1 MTTRT
6 LLKGQPLGH
15 QPLGRQTLG
24 RNGLDRRTILRGL
37 GTAVALPLMEAMV
50 PTARAAQ
57 PAARPKRLQVFYTPN
72 GMIMQSFTPE
82 KAGRDYPLSPTLAP
96 LAPYKDQ
103 FTVITGLAHY
113 QASALGDGPGGHGRS
128 CGAYLTGAHPK
139 RTEGSDLQCGI
150 SMDQVVARHFGETTQ
165 LASLELRID
174 PPSLLGSC
182 DVGYSCT
189 YTNTLSW
196 RSPTVA
202 LPVTVNPRDVF
213 ERLFGDGD
221 ALDERSRLQQLKR
234 KASILD
240 FVREDASRLSV
251 RLGTNDRRKMD
262 EYLEAIRDV
271 ERRIQKASHSG
282 VSVDS
287 SGLTR
292 PAGIPDA
299 FADHARTM
307 IDLQVLAM
315 QADLTRVCSFM
326 LGRELS
332 NRTYP
337 EIGVPDSHHMLSHH
351 GGDPE
356 KIAKLVRINQLHMQ
370 QFAYYLERMKATK
383 DGEGTLL
390 DSTLVLAG
398 SSLGEPNDHDHM
410 NLPVIVAGASLPGNR
425 HIVVPKHTPMC
436 NLMLSMIQS
445 LGIPLDKIGDSTG
458 PLQALTA

>member
-1 MTTRT
+1 MITTRKQ
-6 LLKGQPLGH
+6 LVGRPLG
-15 QPLGRQTLG
+15 LQT
-24 RNGLDRRTILRGL
+24 LDRRTVLRGL
-37 GTAVALPLMEAMV
+37 GTAVALPLMEAML
-50 PTARAAQ
+50 PTARAAE

-72 GMIMQSFTPE
+72 GMIMKSFTPE
-82 KAGRDYPLSPTLAP
+82 KDGRDFPLSPTLAP
-96 LAPYKDQ
+96 LEP
-103 FTVITGLAHY
+103 FRNHITVITGLAHY
-113 QASALGDGPGGHGRS
+113 NASALGDGPGSHGRS

-139 RTEGSDLQCGI
+139 RTEGSDLQCGV
-150 SMDQVVARHFGETTQ
+150 SMDQIVATHFAEDTE
-165 LASLELRID
+165 LASLELGID
-174 PPSLLGSC
+174 PPSLMGSC

-221 ALDERSRLQQLKR
+221 ALDEKSRLAQLKR

-240 FVREDASRLSV
+240 FVRGEASRLSV
-251 RLGTNDRRKMD
+251 RLGANDRRKMD

-271 ERRIQKASHSG
+271 ERRIQKASQQ
-282 VSVDS
+282 VSEGSAAVDATE
-287 SGLTR
+287 LTR
-292 PAGIPDA
+292 PAGIPDS
-299 FADHARTM
+299 FEDHARMM

-337 EIGVPDSHHMLSHH
+337 EAGVPDAHHMLSHH

-356 KIAKLVRINQLHMQ
+356 KIAKLARINKLHMQ
-370 QFAYYLERMKATK
+370 QFAYYLERMRATK

-398 SSLGEPNDHDHM
+398 SSLGEPNEHDNM
-410 NLPVIVAGASLPGNR
+410 NLPVIVAGGSLQGNR

-436 NLMLSMIQS
+436 NLMVSMVNA
-445 LGIPLDKIGDSTG
+445 LGIPLEKMGDSTG
-458 PLQALTA
+458 SLQALTA

>member
-1 MTTRT
+1 MTTRK
-6 LLKGQPLGH
+6 L
-15 QPLGRQTLG
+15 
-24 RNGLDRRTILRGL
+24 LDRRTVLRGL
-37 GTAVALPLMEAMV
+37 GTAVALPLMEAML

-57 PAARPKRLQVFYTPN
+57 VAARPKRLQIFYTPN
-72 GMIMQSFTPE
+72 GMIMKSFTPG
-82 KAGRDYPLSPTLAP
+82 KTGRDYPLSPTLAP
-96 LAPYKDQ
+96 LEPFRNR
-103 FTVITGLAHY
+103 FTVFTGLAHY
-113 QASALGDGPGGHGRS
+113 NAGALGDGPGSHGRS
-128 CGAYLTGAHPK
+128 CAAFLTGAHPK

-150 SMDQVVARHFGETTQ
+150 SMDQVVARHAGETTP
-165 LASLELRID
+165 LASLELGID

-189 YTNTLSW
+189 YTNSLSW

-221 ALDERSRLQQLKR
+221 ALDDASRRAQSKR

-240 FVREDASRLSV
+240 FVREDAARLSV
-251 RLGTNDRRKMD
+251 RLGANDRHKMD
-262 EYLEAIRDV
+262 EYLESVRDV
-271 ERRIQKASHSG
+271 ERRIQKASQHSASIDFG
-282 VSVDS
+282 E
-287 SGLTR
+287 LHR
-292 PAGIPDA
+292 PAGIPDS
-299 FADHARTM
+299 FADHVRMM

-337 EIGVPDSHHMLSHH
+337 EAGVPDAHHMLSHH
-351 GGDPE
+351 GGDPG
-356 KIAKLVRINQLHMQ
+356 KIAKLARINHLHMQ
-370 QFAYYLERMKATK
+370 QFAYFLERMSATN

-398 SSLGEPNDHDHM
+398 ASLGEPNDHDHM
-410 NLPVIVAGASLPGNR
+410 NLPVLVAGGGLPGNR

-436 NLMLSMIQS
+436 NLMLSMVHA
-445 LGIPLDKIGDSTG
+445 LGIPLDKLGDSTG
-458 PLQALTA
+458 PLALTA

>member
-1 MTTRT
+1 MTTRK
-6 LLKGQPLGH
+6 L
-15 QPLGRQTLG
+15 LGRQL
-24 RNGLDRRTILRGL
+24 LDRRTVLRGL
-37 GTAVALPLMEAMV
+37 GTALALPMMDAML
-50 PTARAAQ
+50 PTARAAE

-72 GMIMQSFTPE
+72 GMIMKSFTPE
-82 KAGRDYPLSPTLAP
+82 KAGRDFPFSPTLAP
-96 LAPYKDQ
+96 LEPFRDRI
-103 FTVITGLAHY
+103 TVITGLAHY
-113 QASALGDGPGGHGRS
+113 NASALGDGPGSHGRS

-139 RTEGSDLQCGI
+139 RTEGSDLQCGV
-150 SMDQVVARHFGETTQ
+150 SMDQIVAKHFAADTE
-165 LASLELRID
+165 LASLELGID
-174 PPSLLGSC
+174 PPSLMGSC

-221 ALDERSRLQQLKR
+221 AADEKTRLAQLER

-240 FVREDASRLSV
+240 FVRDEASRLSV
-251 RLGTNDRRKMD
+251 RLGANDRRKMD

-271 ERRIQKASHSG
+271 ERRIEKASRS
-282 VSVDS
+282 VAVDS
-287 SGLTR
+287 SELTR
-292 PAGIPDA
+292 PAGIPDS
-299 FADHARTM
+299 FEDHARMM

-315 QADLTRVCSFM
+315 QADLTRVCTFM

-337 EIGVPDSHHMLSHH
+337 EAGVPDAHHMLSHH

-356 KIAKLVRINQLHMQ
+356 KIAKLARINKLHMQ
-370 QFAYYLERMKATK
+370 QFAYYLERMGATK

-390 DSTLVLAG
+390 DTTLVLAG
-398 SSLGEPNDHDHM
+398 SSLGEPNEHDNM
-410 NLPVIVAGASLPGNR
+410 NLPAIVAGASLPGNR
-425 HIVVPKHTPMC
+425 HIVVPKNTPMC
-436 NLMLSMIQS
+436 NLMLSMIHV
-445 LGIPLDKIGDSTG
+445 LGIPLDKMGDSTE